1 MYIFV
6 STELELCGARDM
18 PGGEEHE
25 LEQWHENLDERAVHQ
40 RGERAR
46 QEQLARLALHAQHVT
61 SRLPTRLAP
70 LVQACA
76 CTEEAEL
83 RGLFLIIHLSGTLM
97 KKNLRDT

>member
-1 MYIFV
+1 MIFL
-6 STELELCGARDM
+6 STELELRGARDV

-25 LEQWHENLDERAVHQ
+25 LKEWHENLDERAVHQ

-61 SRLPTRLAP
+61 PRLPTQLAP

-76 CTEEAEL
+76 CTDNAEHRAL
-83 RGLFLIIHLSGTLM
+83 LELLVQQ
-97 KKNLRDT
+97 